1 MDKWNNLAKQ
11 RGPELKGHGRNEYG
25 GFVLRESVIRL
36 TEVQL
41 SVQALVPDSLGVF
54 TPSSI
59 SHRPWT
65 NYINALYL
73 SCLLWKMGITI
84 TQK

>member
-1 MDKWNNLAKQ
+1 M
-11 RGPELKGHGRNEYG
+11 
-25 GFVLRESVIRL
+25 RESVIRL

-41 SVQALVPDSLGVF
+41 SVQALVLDSLGVF

-59 SHRPWT
+59 SHRPRT
-65 NYINALYL
+65 SYINSLYL
-73 SCLLWKMGITI
+73 SSLLWKMGITI